1 LKLEYHELLPT
12 IAFNFNLRRYNLDD
26 EDEDEDLDEDEDDDE
41 VDVKRKLVA
50 RVGRCRLTVS

>member
-1 LKLEYHELLPT
+1 
-12 IAFNFNLRRYNLDD
+12 LRRYNLDD